1 MIAMKRQW
9 TLVCLVISTAL
20 LGLLMG
26 ASAEVENL
34 FKSDGTADGAKKPRS
49 TIEADYLNFDYDTKI
64 GTFEGN
70 VHVLDAQLELFC
82 KRMIMF
88 LDKKNNEV
96 IRVEAYNNVHILQQG
111 KEAFSEKAVYTR
123 ETGLIVLTEG
133 TPKMKDEK
141 GNWIEGASIIYNTQT
156 KIMKVD
162 KPKLNFTTS
171 GGNIMGPATTSPT
184 PSSTTPPATSPTTR

>member
-1 MIAMKRQW
+1 MKARQLIGFG
-9 TLVCLVISTAL
+9 LVLNLVL

-34 FKSDGTADGAKKPRS
+34 FTSGGDAAKKPRS
-49 TIEADYLNFDYDTKI
+49 TIEADYLNFDYEKKVAV
-64 GTFEGN
+64 FEGN

-82 KRMIMF
+82 NRMIMY
-88 LDKKNNEV
+88 LHEKNNEV
-96 IRVEAYNNVHILQQG
+96 IRVEAFGNVHILQQG

-133 TPKMKDEK
+133 KPKMKDEK

-156 KIMKVD
+156 KIMKVE
-162 KPKLNFTTS
+162 KPKLNFSPS
-171 GGNIMGPATTSPT
+171 GGGNLLGPSTAPPPT
-184 PSSTTPPATSPTTR
+184 K